1 MKKSR
6 FTESQIV
13 SILKEADAGAKV
25 KEVCR
30 RHGISDATYYN
41 WKSRYGGMQASDL
54 KRLKE
59 MEAELSKLKRL
70 YADLSMENDAL
81 KDLIEKNSEAAG
93 EKSGSSI
100 PGGRSRV
107 KPSPGVCRGGAIALE
122 LVSRAATTARA

>member
-6 FTESQIV
+6 FTENQIV

-25 KEVCR
+25 KEICR
-30 RHGISDATYYN
+30 RHAISDATFYN

-59 MEAELSKLKRL
+59 TEAELSKLKRM

-81 KDLIEKNSEAAG
+81 KDLIEK
-93 EKSGSSI
+93 K
-100 PGGRSRV
+100 
-107 KPSPGVCRGGAIALE
+107 L
-122 LVSRAATTARA
+122 